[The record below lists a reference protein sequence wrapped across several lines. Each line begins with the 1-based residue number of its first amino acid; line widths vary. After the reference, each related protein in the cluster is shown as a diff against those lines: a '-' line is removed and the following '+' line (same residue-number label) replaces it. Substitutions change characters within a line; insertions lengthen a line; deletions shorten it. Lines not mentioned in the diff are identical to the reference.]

1 MTNRRIAHHRCAII
15 FSAILL
21 FGLAVDRP
29 ADAQPPNARIGESVP
44 RDVREIYDKGLQY
57 LVTTQSPAGSWVGG
71 QTGPGVTGLG
81 LMVFLASGEDPNFGK
96 YSGNIKRAVR
106 SLITDQDKNTGY
118 LGSSMYHHGF
128 GMLGLAEAYGAVDD
142 RRVWPDGT
150 KGRTIGEALELAVRA
165 ALTSQKNNSRGAW
178 RYSPTDTE
186 ADTSVSGAVLV
197 GLLAARNAGIEV
209 PDTAIDK
216 AISYYTKM
224 TSPSGQVAYSGGIGG
239 FDESLARIS
248 IATLVYSVAKR
259 KDLPQFKSTLGYLVN
274 KVEFT
279 GSSGFGWINYQ
290 RYYQAQALFQGDVDA
305 WERWNKLLIRQLKTS
320 QLADGSFPGQ
330 HGASISTSMSL
341 LSLALNYRLL
351 PIYER

>member
-1 MTNRRIAHHRCAII
+1 MTSLPVARTRCAMIV
-15 FSAILL
+15 ATILL
-21 FGLAVDRP
+21 SVFP
-29 ADAQPPNARIGESVP
+29 ANSPASAQPPNARIGEAVP
-44 RDVREIYDKGLQY
+44 RDVREIYDKGLQF
-57 LVTTQSPAGSWVGG
+57 LVTTQSQEGGWLGG

-96 YSGNIKRAVR
+96 YSGNVRRAVR

-118 LGSSMYHHGF
+118 LGNSMYHHGF

-150 KGRTIGEALELAVRA
+150 KGRTIGESLELAVRA

-178 RYSPTDTE
+178 RYSPTDSE

-216 AISYYTKM
+216 AITYYTQM
-224 TSPSGQVAYSGGIGG
+224 TSPSGQVAYSGGLGG

-248 IATLVYSVAKR
+248 IATLVYAVAKR

-320 QLADGSFPGQ
+320 QLPDGSFPSQ